1 MKVLLYGMR
10 GIGMETAKNLT
21 LQGAGALTIV
31 DSNKAESKDVGVNF
45 FIHEEDI
52 ILHKTRAEIVLPR
65 LKDLNP
71 TCVVN
76 ISESLT
82 DDLIKKHSVLVITE
96 ILPLPELIRLN
107 ELCRSFNISFLYAH
121 TGGVS
126 STVFIDHGIN
136 HYVND
141 FNGQRPIV
149 KLILNIKPI
158 DDDGNYLILYDHP
171 EGAIPEYVS
180 DGNYEIT
187 EVNGMDGLNGQVI
200 QASHP
205 YSDPVKTVRFNS
217 STSFQQYIS
226 GGILTEKKLPTHY
239 PMLSLSDKVKNP
251 GQLFAEPISL
261 VSTDLL
267 NFGSELQQ
275 HVAFISIL
283 KFYELNNNKLPR
295 VNNIDDANSVVNIA
309 KNIIEEGEV
318 QIDDFYLDEK
328 FVFNYSLHCAVELQ
342 PMSAFIGGV
351 LGQEVVK
358 VSGKFTPIPGFLHF
372 SANEALPDEKPIDIA
387 PRGHRNDELA
397 AVYGWTFVE
406 NLGNLKYF
414 MVGCGALGC
423 EFMKNFALNSVCCGP
438 DGQLTVTDADR
449 IEISNLTRQ
458 FLFREHNVGQP
469 KSTAAAAMASVMNPK
484 FIVDAQEM
492 FVGTKTESSFNDEFW
507 MGLDGVCNALDNMEA
522 RNYVDSQCVKY
533 EKSLLE
539 SGTMGTN
546 ANVDTI
552 CPHKTRTY
560 RDGGNAAEGG
570 DVPMC
575 TLRNFPQITDHCIEW
590 SRDQFELLFVKLGK
604 KCESYQ
610 SDPSSIEKDIL
621 ILSEQQCGQAVFEVR
636 SLTTMLYAISNPSIE
651 NVAQI
656 SFDIFH
662 FLFRDKILDLQLALP
677 ADARIIDSVTK
688 EDKGP
693 FWGEKKRFPSV
704 ASFDINDD
712 SHVSFLISATC
723 LFAVSIGVLDVKDEN
738 DEDWAKEYRK
748 KEFIMSILPSLT
760 IPEYIQSPLSMTPE
774 ELKALGTT
782 TKQVSKEELINGL
795 LSTLRATTS
804 KITSPLSITPAEFE
818 KDDDINCHISFINS
832 SANLRCDNYSIKRTD
847 FQSTKIIAGKIIAAI
862 ATTTAAVC
870 GLVMLELFK
879 ILLGKPTDSY
889 MNRQIGLATNVFT
902 SFTQEPPIKI
912 KTFTERIVPDN
923 LPVEAY
929 NEKGIVNDDYIE
941 KNVKLSYPEGHSIWD
956 KIEVPGNLTLKEFSD
971 WLAKEHNLKMLSWDF
986 VYGQNIK
993 EDSDGKKMT
1002 VDVTTPVFPTKVILD
1017 SSNLPPLDSTMAQAM
1032 KLIMS
1037 NPASKSRSQEYIS
1050 LWRSCKSNGVI
1061 PPNEVEDENTI
1072 KSTTTLIDILSRM
1085 DTISENADKAK
1096 LITSRSISDIKNRS
1110 FWIIPGKDTPSCT
1123 DINTG
1128 DEVAFIAS
1136 LKITL

>member
-1 MKVLLYGMR
+1 MKVLIYGMR

-31 DSNKAESKDVGVNF
+31 DSNKAVAKDVGVNF

-52 ILHKTRAEIVLPR
+52 RLNKTRAEIVLPR
-65 LKDLNP
+65 LIDLNP
-71 TCVVN
+71 TCVVKL
-76 ISESLT
+76 SESLS
-82 DDLIKKHSVLVITE
+82 DDLIKNHSVLVITE
-96 ILPLPELIRLN
+96 ILPLSELIRLN
-107 ELCRSFNISFLYAH
+107 ELCRECNISFLYAH

-158 DDDGNYLILYDHP
+158 DDKGNYLLLYDHP
-171 EGAIPEYVS
+171 EGSIPEYVT

-187 EVNGMDGLNGQVI
+187 EVKGMDGINGLVI
-200 QASHP
+200 QSSHP
-205 YSDPVKTVRFNS
+205 NTDPVKTIRFNS
-217 STSFQQYIS
+217 SVSKKQYIS
-226 GGILTEKKLPTHY
+226 GGILTEKKIPTPY
-239 PMLSLSDKVKNP
+239 PMLSLSEKIKNP
-251 GQLFAEPISL
+251 GQLFSEPVSL

-275 HVAFISIL
+275 HVAFVSIL
-283 KFYELNNNKLPR
+283 KFYELNNNTLPR
-295 VNNIDDANSVVNIA
+295 VNNIDDANIVVDIA
-309 KNIIEEGEV
+309 KKVIEGDV

-328 FVFNYSLHCAVELQ
+328 FVFNYSLHCASELQ

-372 SANEALPDEKPIDIA
+372 SANEALPDEKPLDIA
-387 PRGHRNDELA
+387 PKDHRNDELA
-397 AVYGWTFVE
+397 AIYGWEFVE
-406 NLGNLKYF
+406 KLGNLKYF

-423 EFMKNFALNSVCCGP
+423 EFMKNFALNSICCGP

-492 FVGTKTESSFNDEFW
+492 FVGTKTESSFNDKFW

-610 SDPSSIEKDIL
+610 SDPLSMEKDIL
-621 ILSEQQCGQAVFEVR
+621 TLSEQQCGQAVFEVR
-636 SLTTMLYAISNPSIE
+636 ALTTMLYAISNPCIE
-651 NVAQI
+651 SAAQI
-656 SFDIFH
+656 AFDIFH

-677 ADARIIDSVTK
+677 ADKRIIDKDTK

-693 FWGEKKRFPSV
+693 FWGEKKRFPAV

-723 LFAVSIGVLDVKDEN
+723 LFAVSIGFLDVKDEN
-738 DEDWAKEYRK
+738 DEHWAEEFRK
-748 KEFIMSILPSLT
+748 KEFIMAILPSLT
-760 IPEYIQSPLSMTPE
+760 VPEYIQSPLSMTPE
-774 ELKALGTT
+774 ELKALGTNNN
-782 TKQVSKEELINGL
+782 QVSTEDLINGL
-795 LSTLRATTS
+795 LSKLSTTAS
-804 KITSPLSITPAEFE
+804 KITAPFAMIPAEFE
-818 KDDDINCHISFINS
+818 KDDDANCHISFINS

-902 SFTQEPPIKI
+902 SFTQEPPIKM
-912 KTFTERIVPDN
+912 KTITERIVPDN
-923 LPVEAY
+923 LPDEAY
-929 NEKGIVNDDYIE
+929 NDKGIVNEDYIE
-941 KNVKLSYPEGHSIWD
+941 KKVKKAYPEGHSVWD
-956 KIEVPGNLTLKEFSD
+956 KIEVPGTLTLKEFSD
-971 WLAKEHNLKMLSWDF
+971 WLATEHNLKMERWAF
-986 VYGQNIK
+986 VYGQNTV
-993 EDSDGKKMT
+993 EDADGKKMLIP
-1002 VDVTTPVFPTKVILD
+1002 VTTPVFPPKVFLD
-1017 SSNLPPLDSTMAQAM
+1017 NSNLPPLDATIVQAM
-1032 KLIMS
+1032 KLINS
-1037 NPASKSRSQEYIS
+1037 NPATKYMSQAYIN
-1050 LWRSCKSNGVI
+1050 LWKTSKSNGCI
-1061 PPNEVEDENTI
+1061 APNEVADENAIT
-1072 KSTTTLIDILSRM
+1072 SSMTLIEILSRM
-1085 DTISENADKAK
+1085 DSISENAEKSK
-1096 LITSRSISDIKNRS
+1096 LITSRSISDLKNRS
-1110 FWIIPGKDTPSCT
+1110 FWIIPGKETPDCV
-1123 DINTG
+1123 DIITG
-1128 DEVAFIAS
+1128 DEVAFFAS
-1136 LKITL
+1136 LKIIL